1 MSKAVK
7 TTCIICCL
15 CLIVCVLSVPANA
28 AEYLDPSD
36 YLVEVTAEG
45 TTKTAHYS
53 FQGLSW
59 LITAWNSTTGLYE
72 DYENEVFYFP
82 DVSYKEALFKAYPFG
97 GPVYG
102 DSLPWNGVA
111 FDVSDMLP
119 GSPIDFEF
127 PFFVRAQ
134 WDTYE
139 EVGVNVAVEYGMAY
153 YDSNGKY
160 LNTIVGDQILYAFT
174 MGSVI
179 TKTWEEQ
186 FTISGTIPA
195 KAHYIV
201 PYVDVGTQ
209 LSVYVP
215 DMQIYFG
222 GGSFDLY
229 IDVNTVIENSN
240 MMQSINNKLDELNNS
255 LGDVNDKLDDIL
267 NQPEQEKDEASQAG
281 KDALDN
287 IVSVVPDHTAD
298 LVDAFSGLASSMSY
312 DGTVAKIA
320 IPAVSMP
327 GIDGLFEGF
336 VIMQPQELDFEV
348 YFDMLP
354 EDLLL
359 LVQSLFTAALIVF
372 CFKELYS
379 TIQYCLTLR
388 G

>member
-15 CLIVCVLSVPANA
+15 CLIVCALSVPANA
-28 AEYLDPSD
+28 LEYLKPSD

-45 TTKTAHYS
+45 TTKTAHYR
-53 FQGLSW
+53 FPDENW
-59 LITAWNSTTGLYE
+59 LITAWNSTTGVYE
-72 DYENEVFYFP
+72 DFVGDAVYFP
-82 DVSYKEALFKAYPFG
+82 DVSYKQALFQGYPLG

-102 DSLPWNGVA
+102 SNIPWNGVV
-111 FDVSDMLP
+111 FDVSDILP
-119 GSPIDFEF
+119 GSPIDIEF
-127 PFFVRAQ
+127 PVSLFVH
-134 WDTYE
+134 WETYE
-139 EVGVNVAVEYGMAY
+139 LVDVQVEMKYGVAY
-153 YDSNGKY
+153 YDKDGNLKDTIEGDPKYYTFSMGAVTSNSWG
-160 LNTIVGDQILYAFT
+160 NVVPIG
-174 MGSVI
+174 
-179 TKTWEEQ
+179 
-186 FTISGTIPA
+186 GTIPA
-195 KAHYIV
+195 DAHYIA
-201 PYVDVGTQ
+201 PYVTVDTV
-209 LSVYVP
+209 LSDYVP
-215 DMQIYFG
+215 DMQIMFM
-222 GGSFDLY
+222 GGSVDLY
-229 IDVNTVIENSN
+229 VDINTVIENSN

-354 EDLLL
+354 EYLLL